1 MNAERRFGTGR
12 ASQGI
17 RRARRASG
25 AGRLRFAC
33 WLATISCLWAGL
45 SAQASAQK
53 VIVLPPTAGQGGE
66 AVAKLA
72 DSAVRDAL
80 GMQGLR
86 VVGWEE
92 ATAKLP
98 AGGGCTDVAACT
110 PSVMKSAAAEL
121 AAGVVVTRNAGGAA
135 EHVRVALLDADS
147 RRYDGEAE
155 VEDGDV
161 RTATTRAF
169 LEARS
174 YQLLGP
180 GPWLRV
186 EGTPE
191 GAEVLLDDR
200 IVGRVPYRAT
210 VIPGRHKLRVR
221 EAGYTAFEQ
230 QLDVPATDDAHVA
243 QVVVALEPAP
253 IAFSN
258 NDAELRAVADEGEH
272 GRRSSTWLVG
282 PLVVGGLGVVLAG
295 VTTVRL
301 ATELDSCVN
310 PDDYGL
316 CTQTRTVNTAPV
328 VIAYSLSA
336 ALIGGAVV
344 WIVLG
349 SNDGEQ
355 PSVSARLGLDH
366 FAISGRF

>member
-1 MNAERRFGTGR
+1 MRWFRFVG
-12 ASQGI
+12 
-17 RRARRASG
+17 
-25 AGRLRFAC
+25 
-33 WLATISCLWAGL
+33 WLATISCLWVGGQGL
-45 SAQASAQK
+45 ASAQK
-53 VIVLPPTAGQGGE
+53 VIVLPATAGQGGE

-72 DSAVRDAL
+72 DTAVRDAL

-86 VVGWEE
+86 VVSWDE

-98 AGGGCTDVAACT
+98 PGEHCADVASCT
-110 PSVMKSAAAEL
+110 PRVMKSAAAEL
-121 AAGVVVTRNAGGAA
+121 AAGVVVTRDAGGAA
-135 EHVRVALLDADS
+135 ERVRVALLDTDK

-161 RTATTRAF
+161 RTATTRAL

-174 YQLLGP
+174 FQLLGP

-210 VIPGRHKLRVR
+210 VIPGGHKLRVR

-243 QVVVALEPAP
+243 QIVVALEPAP
-253 IAFSN
+253 ITMSN
-258 NDAELRAVADEGEH
+258 SGADLRAVSEDTGH
-272 GRRSSTWLVG
+272 SKRSSTWLVG
-282 PLVVGGLGVVLAG
+282 PLVLGGFGVVLAG

-310 PDDYGL
+310 PDKAGY
-316 CTQTRTVNTAPV
+316 CTQERTVNTAPA
-328 VIAYSLSA
+328 VIAYTLSA
-336 ALIGGAVV
+336 GLIAGSIV

-349 SNDGEQ
+349 SDDEET
-355 PSVSARLGLDH
+355 PSVSASIGLDH
-366 FAISGRF
+366 IGISGSF